1 MADLFQEVQRIYK
14 SLSARHELNQRVR
27 QGDIAAAETFF
38 YFALWREIK
47 EDRTY
52 PPRDKPRLCRALFK
66 HLQEN
71 AELHF
76 TMTKEPS
83 VG

>member
-1 MADLFQEVQRIYK
+1 MSDLFQEVQRIYG

-27 QGDIAAAETFF
+27 AGDISAAETFF

-52 PPRDKPRLCRALFK
+52 PARNKPRLCRALFK

-71 AELHF
+71 AELNF
-76 TMTKEPS
+76 TMSKEPAI
-83 VG
+83 G